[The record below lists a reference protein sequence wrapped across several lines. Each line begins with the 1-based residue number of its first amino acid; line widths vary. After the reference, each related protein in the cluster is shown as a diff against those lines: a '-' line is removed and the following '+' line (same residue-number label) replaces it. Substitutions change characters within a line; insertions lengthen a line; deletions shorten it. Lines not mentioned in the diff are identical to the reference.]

1 MPKVSV
7 IVPCFNEQ
15 STIRLLLDA
24 LRGQTFPRAAYC
36 EFDARVRGADGRIRL
51 DPSIRSVSFARSTLL
66 ELI

>member
-24 LRGQTFPRAAYC
+24 LRGQTFLRAAYY
-36 EFDARVRGADGRIRL
+36 EFNARVREADGRIWL
-51 DPSIRSVSFARSTLL
+51 DPSMRSVSFARSTLL